1 MKNNMLYKS
10 LISSILVLLAFSTL
24 LYLVAG
30 SPEATPWSSLG
41 AIIMGIFKMIQ
52 WLIAMTMALVIC
64 LVVLFAIFLG
74 AVALFDR
81 KAAASMFQNLMASL
95 PSWIPLCG
103 EGCCSSSAQ
112 AEAAEER
119 YNALRTELKE
129 VHAYVHTTQKLLTDK
144 IDQLTVRIEK
154 LEVMSTDMASQ
165 EKLEDMSHDIQ
176 NTVDSLSSIQNVV
189 TVMQSSVEQT
199 ANQLEAISPESI
211 LGDLPQ
217 RVQSLETFEKKQGA
231 IKIPEPVDITPL
243 QDELT
248 QVKETADRALEVAT
262 ESASISASMNQQDI
276 LGDLPQRVQSLETF
290 EKEQGAIKIPE
301 PIDITPLQDELTQ
314 VKETANKA
322 LEVATESASIS
333 ASMNQ
338 QDILGDLPQRVQSL
352 ETFEK
357 EQGAIKIPEPIDI
370 TPLQDELTQVKET
383 ADKALEVATE
393 SASISASMNQQDILG
408 DLPQRVQ
415 SLETFEKEQGAIK
428 IPEPIDITPL
438 QDELTQVK
446 KTADK
451 ALEVATESA
460 TISTFV
466 DQQEKCSEEHH
477 IFSFFDDPAD
487 KEKLSK
493 LVASTLDRD
502 MSYNQVLNFITK
514 EFGGEKGKII
524 SSRPLLTK
532 DYIRQC
538 RKNN

>member
-1 MKNNMLYKS
+1 

-41 AIIMGIFKMIQ
+41 AIIMAIFKMIQ

-64 LVVLFAIFLG
+64 LVVLFAIFFG

-95 PSWIPLCG
+95 PSWVPLCG

-129 VHAYVHTTQKLLTDK
+129 VHAYVHTTQKLL

-176 NTVDSLSSIQNVV
+176 NTVDSLSSIQDVV
-189 TVMQSSVEQT
+189 TVMQSPVEQT
-199 ANQLEAISPESI
+199 ANQLEAMSPESI
-211 LGDLPQ
+211 LG
-217 RVQSLETFEKKQGA
+217 G
-231 IKIPEPVDITPL
+231 
-243 QDELT
+243 
-248 QVKETADRALEVAT
+248 
-262 ESASISASMNQQDI
+262 
-276 LGDLPQRVQSLETF
+276 LPQRVQSLETF

-314 VKETANKA
+314 VKE
-322 LEVATESASIS
+322 
-333 ASMNQ
+333 
-338 QDILGDLPQRVQSL
+338 
-352 ETFEK
+352 
-357 EQGAIKIPEPIDI
+357 
-370 TPLQDELTQVKET
+370 
-383 ADKALEVATE
+383 
-393 SASISASMNQQDILG
+393 
-408 DLPQRVQ
+408 
-415 SLETFEKEQGAIK
+415 
-428 IPEPIDITPL
+428 
-438 QDELTQVK
+438 
-446 KTADK
+446 TADK

>member
-1 MKNNMLYKS
+1 MKNNMLYKP
-10 LISSILVLLAFSTL
+10 LIFSIFVLFVFSTL
-24 LYLVAG
+24 LYMVAG
-30 SPEATPWSSLG
+30 SPEATLWSSLG
-41 AIIMGIFKMIQ
+41 AIIMGIIKTIQ

-64 LVVLFAIFLG
+64 LVVLFAIFFG
-74 AVALFDR
+74 AVALFER
-81 KAAASMFQNLMASL
+81 KAAASMLQNFMASL
-95 PSWIPLCG
+95 PSWVPQCG
-103 EGCCSSSAQ
+103 VGCCSSSAQ
-112 AEAAEER
+112 AEAEMVAAAKAAEAATQAR
-119 YNALRTELKE
+119 YNALHTEMKE
-129 VHAYVHTTQKLLTDK
+129 IHAYVHTTQDLLTDK
-144 IDQLTVRIEK
+144 IGQLTVRIEK

-165 EKLEDMSHDIQ
+165 EKLEDMSHDMQ
-176 NTVDSLSSIQNVV
+176 NAVDSLSGIQDVV

-199 ANQLEAISPESI
+199 ANQLEAMSPESI
-211 LGDLPQ
+211 LGD
-217 RVQSLETFEKKQGA
+217 
-231 IKIPEPVDITPL
+231 I
-243 QDELT
+243 
-248 QVKETADRALEVAT
+248 
-262 ESASISASMNQQDI
+262 
-276 LGDLPQRVQSLETF
+276 
-290 EKEQGAIKIPE
+290 
-301 PIDITPLQDELTQ
+301 
-314 VKETANKA
+314 
-322 LEVATESASIS
+322 
-333 ASMNQ
+333 
-338 QDILGDLPQRVQSL
+338 PQRVQSL

-393 SASISASMNQQDILG
+393 SATISASINQQDILG
-408 DLPQRVQ
+408 DIPQRVQ

-446 KTADK
+446 ETADK

-460 TISTFV
+460 TISASV
-466 DQQEKCSEEHH
+466 DQQEDDKEEQQDREHR
-477 IFSFFDDPAD
+477 IFSFFDDLAD

-502 MSYNQVLNFITK
+502 MSYNQVLNFIAK